1 MVKIKHTEVFRVQ
14 NSMLLNFSPSEAH
27 SLLNNV
33 KTQINKHKHMYNL
46 CIQEA
51 GVILEVTSILMI
63 SMQFQIERCG
73 HESTYKVNKH
83 S

>member
-1 MVKIKHTEVFRVQ
+1 
-14 NSMLLNFSPSEAH
+14 MLLNFSSSETYDYH

-33 KTQINKHKHMYNL
+33 KTQINKHEHMYNL

-51 GVILEVTSILMI
+51 GVIAEYTSVLTAW
-63 SMQFQIERCG
+63 MQFQIERHG
-73 HESTYKVNKH
+73 HESIRKVDSH